1 MQINELSFGNIKIDG
16 ISYSE
21 DIVIEECKI
30 IERDK
35 SVSRKIKGQFG
46 HTPLS
51 LAENIPWNCKRLV
64 IGSGMY
70 GSLPVMKEV
79 HDKAKELNVVLLIN
93 PPPQAVDHL
102 IEPDTNFV
110 LHLTC

>member
-21 DIVIEECKI
+21 DIIIDKCKI
-30 IERDK
+30 IARDK
-35 SVSRKIKGQFG
+35 SASRKIKGQFG

-51 LAENIPWNCKRLV
+51 PAENIPWNCKRLV

-79 HDKAKELNVVLLIN
+79 HDKAKELNIELLIK
-93 PPPQAVDHL
+93 PTPQAVDHL
-102 IEPDTNFV
+102 NETDTNFI